1 MKTRTGIPVSPG
13 IAIAKAIVL
22 DSDTHQIPRRSI
34 DPDACPAEVERA
46 YHAFMDATADLEKL
60 EAQHHE
66 LGNLEIRDLFSV
78 HRHFLQD
85 QSLRDQV
92 ADLIKT
98 ESVTAEFAVDAVLDR
113 LRAHFAQIE
122 DRYISERATDI
133 VDIEK
138 RLLHHL
144 IGEKECQLST
154 IDHEV
159 IVVAKDLRPTQTANF
174 DPRFVKGI
182 ACDTGGETGHA
193 SIVARAMGIP
203 AVVALEDLTSIV
215 HRDDLMILDGN
226 SGEVLVRP
234 TGKTVRMYE
243 EAART
248 MASFQAS
255 LQVDRHE
262 PAITRDGTA
271 IAVLANIEFPREADH
286 ALELGAEG
294 IGLFRTEFLYL
305 QHGQEPSEEDHYQA
319 YAQVVQALDGRPVT
333 LRTMD
338 LGADKFT
345 QSHRFAP
352 ETNPFLG
359 LRSIRFSLLHRDMF
373 IAQLRAIL
381 RAAALGPIKI
391 MFPLISTLRELEQ
404 ARELLAT
411 VQADLEREGL
421 HHAKDPQVGIMI
433 EVPSAVVMA
442 GSLARHADFFSIG
455 TNDLTQY
462 TLAVD
467 RGNGQVAD
475 LFSSSDPAV
484 LRLIQMTVDG
494 ARTGPIDVSI
504 CGEMAAE
511 PKYVMLLL
519 GMGIRTLS
527 LTPTM
532 IPEIKRVIRSISLD
546 ECRTVAQTVLAME
559 HEQDIAAYL
568 GQRVR
573 SIVPQVF

>member
-1 MKTRTGIPVSPG
+1 MQTRTGIPVSPG

-22 DSDTHQIPRRSI
+22 DSETHQIPRRCI
-34 DPDACPAEVERA
+34 NPDACPAEVERA
-46 YHAFMDATADLEKL
+46 CQAFADATADLEKL

-78 HRHFLQD
+78 HRYFLQD

-92 ADLIKT
+92 ANLIKT
-98 ESVTAEFAVDAVLDR
+98 DFVTAEFAVDTVLDR
-113 LRAHFAQIE
+113 LRGHFAQIE

-144 IGEKECQLST
+144 IGDKACQLSE

-203 AVVALEDLTSIV
+203 AVVALDNLTEVV
-215 HRDDLMILDGN
+215 HRDDRMIVDGN
-226 SGEVLVRP
+226 SGEVVVCP
-234 TGKTVRMYE
+234 TARTVRVYE
-243 EAART
+243 EAARA

-262 PAITRDGTA
+262 PAVTRDGTA
-271 IAVLANIEFPREADH
+271 IAVLANIEFPREAEH

-305 QHGQEPSEEDHYQA
+305 QRGQEPSEEDHYQA
-319 YAQVVQALDGRPVT
+319 YARVVRALGGRPVI

-373 IAQLRAIL
+373 MAQLRAIL

-391 MFPLISTLRELEQ
+391 MFPLISTLRELQ
-404 ARELLAT
+404 LARELLAT
-411 VQADLEREGL
+411 VQADLEREGIP
-421 HHAKDPQVGIMI
+421 HAKDPAVGIMI
-433 EVPSAVVMA
+433 EVPSAAVMA
-442 GSLARHADFFSIG
+442 GSMARHADFFSIG

-484 LRLIQMTVDG
+484 LRLIQMTVSG
-494 ARTGPIDVSI
+494 AQAGPIDVSI

-511 PKYVMLLL
+511 PKYIMPLL

-532 IPEIKRVIRSISLD
+532 IPEIKRVIRSVTLD
-546 ECRTVAQTVLAME
+546 DCRTVTQEVLALE
-559 HEQDIAAYL
+559 HEQDIDAYI
-568 GQRVR
+568 GERVR
-573 SIVPQVF
+573 SIVPQAF